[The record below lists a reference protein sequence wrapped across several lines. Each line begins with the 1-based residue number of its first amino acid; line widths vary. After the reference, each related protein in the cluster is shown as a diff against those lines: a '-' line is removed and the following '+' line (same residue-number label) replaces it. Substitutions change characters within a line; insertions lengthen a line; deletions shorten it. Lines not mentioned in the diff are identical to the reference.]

1 MSGFDQIVRAHAAR
15 YPRMDPQDYGKLAYQ
30 SEFGPEHLIRDRDH
44 VRVMLEQELA
54 VSAGPAIPP
63 EPIGNGLC
71 RFHLEGLDT
80 DAALLLLELFCRTAA
95 EHQGTREGLEARLA
109 VLEALTVPGMD
120 AWLARWRA
128 EGCPAVSH
136 SQTFR
141 DAYAPHYRLLAEPY
155 ARFFPALLAVDRLVR
170 SGRPAIVAIDGRC
183 GSGKTTL
190 AALLAR
196 LFPCNVFHA
205 DDFYLPFAAR
215 RPDWRTT
222 PLGNMDLGR
231 LRREVLEPAR
241 LGKEIA
247 YRAYDC
253 PHDALRPALL
263 LPPRPLTVVEGSY
276 SLAPALR
283 PYYDLTVFLTC
294 SQAEQAARLQAREGA
309 YYPAFPAC
317 WIPLEEDYHRTYDVE
332 HAADLVADTTAF
344 SR

>member
-1 MSGFDQIVRAHAAR
+1 MSAQVFANRQA
-15 YPRMDPQDYGKLAYQ
+15 LAD
-30 SEFGPEHLIRDRDH
+30 EIDR
-44 VRVMLEQELA
+44 
-54 VSAGPAIPP
+54 
-63 EPIGNGLC
+63 
-71 RFHLEGLDT
+71 
-80 DAALLLLELFCRTAA
+80 
-95 EHQGTREGLEARLA
+95 RLA
-109 VLEALTVPGMD
+109 HVPCAVL
-120 AWLARWRA
+120 
-128 EGCPAVSH
+128 
-136 SQTFR
+136 
-141 DAYAPHYRLLAEPY
+141 
-155 ARFFPALLAVDRLVR
+155 
-170 SGRPAIVAIDGRC
+170 AIDGRC

-190 AALLAR
+190 AALLAQT
-196 LFPCNVFHA
+196 LPCRVVHM

-241 LGKEIA
+241 LGEEIT

-309 YYPAFPAC
+309 YYPAFPAAGSR
-317 WIPLEEDYHRTYDVE
+317 WRRT
-332 HAADLVADTTAF
+332 TTAPMTWSMPPISSPTRPPSPDKHTAASG
-344 SR
+344 SRPFF

>member
-1 MSGFDQIVRAHAAR
+1 MSAQVFANRQALADEIAR
-15 YPRMDPQDYGKLAYQ
+15 RL
-30 SEFGPEHLIRDRDH
+30 SH
-44 VRVMLEQELA
+44 V
-54 VSAGPAIPP
+54 P
-63 EPIGNGLC
+63 C
-71 RFHLEGLDT
+71 
-80 DAALLLLELFCRTAA
+80 
-95 EHQGTREGLEARLA
+95 A
-109 VLEALTVPGMD
+109 VL
-120 AWLARWRA
+120 
-128 EGCPAVSH
+128 
-136 SQTFR
+136 
-141 DAYAPHYRLLAEPY
+141 
-155 ARFFPALLAVDRLVR
+155 
-170 SGRPAIVAIDGRC
+170 AIDGRC

-190 AALLAR
+190 AALLAQM
-196 LFPCNVFHA
+196 LPCRVVHM

-222 PLGNMDLGR
+222 PLGNMDLSR

-241 LGKEIA
+241 LGEEIA
-247 YRAYDC
+247 YHAYDC

>member
-1 MSGFDQIVRAHAAR
+1 MSAQVFGSWQALADEIAR
-15 YPRMDPQDYGKLAYQ
+15 
-30 SEFGPEHLIRDRDH
+30 
-44 VRVMLEQELA
+44 
-54 VSAGPAIPP
+54 
-63 EPIGNGLC
+63 
-71 RFHLEGLDT
+71 
-80 DAALLLLELFCRTAA
+80 
-95 EHQGTREGLEARLA
+95 RLA
-109 VLEALTVPGMD
+109 HMPRAVL
-120 AWLARWRA
+120 
-128 EGCPAVSH
+128 
-136 SQTFR
+136 
-141 DAYAPHYRLLAEPY
+141 
-155 ARFFPALLAVDRLVR
+155 
-170 SGRPAIVAIDGRC
+170 AIDGRC

-190 AALLAR
+190 AALLAQT
-196 LFPCNVFHA
+196 LPCRVVHT
-205 DDFYLPFAAR
+205 DDFYLPFAER

-241 LGKEIA
+241 RGEEIA

-253 PHDALRPALL
+253 PHDTLRPAAL

-317 WIPLEEDYHRTYDVE
+317 WIPLEEGYHRAYDVE
-332 HAADLVADTTAF
+332 RAADIVADTTVF

>member
-1 MSGFDQIVRAHAAR
+1 MSAQVFASRQALADEIAR
-15 YPRMDPQDYGKLAYQ
+15 
-30 SEFGPEHLIRDRDH
+30 
-44 VRVMLEQELA
+44 
-54 VSAGPAIPP
+54 
-63 EPIGNGLC
+63 
-71 RFHLEGLDT
+71 
-80 DAALLLLELFCRTAA
+80 
-95 EHQGTREGLEARLA
+95 RLA
-109 VLEALTVPGMD
+109 RVPNAVL
-120 AWLARWRA
+120 
-128 EGCPAVSH
+128 
-136 SQTFR
+136 
-141 DAYAPHYRLLAEPY
+141 
-155 ARFFPALLAVDRLVR
+155 
-170 SGRPAIVAIDGRC
+170 AIDGRC

-190 AALLAR
+190 AVLLAQT
-196 LFPCNVFHA
+196 LPCRVVHT
-205 DDFYLPFAAR
+205 DDFYLPFADR

-241 LGKEIA
+241 RGEEIA

-253 PHDALRPALL
+253 PHDVLRPALL

-332 HAADLVADTTAF
+332 RAADLVADTTAF

>member
-1 MSGFDQIVRAHAAR
+1 MSAQVFANRQALADEIAR
-15 YPRMDPQDYGKLAYQ
+15 
-30 SEFGPEHLIRDRDH
+30 
-44 VRVMLEQELA
+44 
-54 VSAGPAIPP
+54 
-63 EPIGNGLC
+63 
-71 RFHLEGLDT
+71 
-80 DAALLLLELFCRTAA
+80 
-95 EHQGTREGLEARLA
+95 RLA
-109 VLEALTVPGMD
+109 HVPCAVL
-120 AWLARWRA
+120 
-128 EGCPAVSH
+128 
-136 SQTFR
+136 
-141 DAYAPHYRLLAEPY
+141 
-155 ARFFPALLAVDRLVR
+155 
-170 SGRPAIVAIDGRC
+170 AIDGRC

-190 AALLAR
+190 AALLAQT
-196 LFPCNVFHA
+196 LPCRVVHM

-241 LGKEIA
+241 LGEEIA
-247 YRAYDC
+247 YHAYDC

-294 SQAEQAARLQAREGA
+294 SQAEQAARVQAREGA